1 MGKQADKKNIHTP
14 TYIFTTPPSV
24 FSDHMSSANQYNFI
38 LDASAFEKGLGNIKR
53 WAVNCPKKVKL
64 RFYIP
69 TYTLR
74 ELDFLQHRRKSFNA
88 REALKFIDDLSS
100 KPAGFDPIRTN
111 SGNGAATVMNTT
123 ASPPEE
129 TNTHIELFVE
139 FPEILSTIPWSQV
152 NVDNIDYV
160 NKAPRRLRDLL
171 KSCTFKCSPEENDD
185 GLHWILIT
193 EDPQI
198 QSLVG
203 YCNIPW
209 CSIVDAD
216 SILSKDLN
224 DRSFRASER
233 FNKLIL
239 KNGVKEQNVFGQ
251 DCVKTDFSKDV
262 YASRGKGKLW
272 SPT

>member
-1 MGKQADKKNIHTP
+1 MS
-14 TYIFTTPPSV
+14 TT
-24 FSDHMSSANQYNFI
+24 NQYNFI

-111 SGNGAATVMNTT
+111 SDNGAATAAANNTST
-123 ASPPEE
+123 TTPAE
-129 TNTHIELFVE
+129 TNTRIELFVE

-239 KNGVKEQNVFGQ
+239 KSGVKEQNVFGQ